1 MARCCIH
8 CFTDSV
14 LIEAASKGTIG
25 NCAYCD
31 SVRVPTV
38 NAGVFFSSVELILYS
53 LEVSETGDDLVSLLY
68 KQFGLFNPSLVKDP
82 EKLVREM
89 FGEEISGLKYVFKF
103 DVSLYSSQW
112 LDFKEELKHKNRF
125 FPRSAL
131 ISQVLSPSASNSSF
145 EVFLALL
152 EQLKAPFDAGGVLF
166 RARISENPLV
176 ASQMGTPPPMVAS
189 GGRANPIGIPYLYLA
204 ENEDTCVA
212 EVRPTNASVIY
223 ISEFVAVND
232 LNLLCLTDPR
242 CDSSVLKFEEH
253 QMQDVLCFLDLL
265 ERFSFELSKPILPD
279 KSHIEYIP
287 TQYMCEFVKSVAN
300 YDGIVFNSSF
310 GQGRNYVV
318 FNNDLFSAKEPYC
331 GQVIK
336 TKHEF
341 LAGPI

>member
-14 LIEAASKGTIG
+14 LIEAASKGAIG
-25 NCAYCD
+25 NCAHCD
-31 SVRVPTV
+31 SVRVPTIS
-38 NAGVFFSSVELILYS
+38 ADVFFSSIELILYS
-53 LEVSETGDDLVSLLY
+53 LEVSDEGEGLFTLLH
-68 KQFGLFNPSLVKDP
+68 KQFGLFSPAIVKDP
-82 EKLVREM
+82 ERLVREM
-89 FGEEISGLKYVFKF
+89 FGDEIAGLKYVFKF

-112 LDFKEELKHKNRF
+112 LDFKEELKHQNRF
-125 FPRSAL
+125 FPRSTL
-131 ISQVLSPSASNSSF
+131 ISQVLNPSASNLSF

-152 EQLKAPFDAGGVLF
+152 EQLKAPIEAGEVLF
-166 RARISENPLV
+166 RARISETPLI
-176 ASQMGTPPPMVAS
+176 AGQMGTPPPMVAS

-212 EVRPTNASVIY
+212 EVRPNNASVIY
-223 ISEFVAVND
+223 VSEFVALGD
-232 LNLLCLTDPR
+232 LNLLSLTNPR
-242 CDSSVLKFEEH
+242 CDSSVLKFEEQ

-265 ERFSFELSKPILPD
+265 ERFSLELSKPILPD

-310 GQGRNYVV
+310 GQGRNYVI
-318 FNNDLFSAKEPYC
+318 FNSDIFSAKEPYR

-336 TKHEF
+336 TRHEF
-341 LAGPI
+341 LADPI